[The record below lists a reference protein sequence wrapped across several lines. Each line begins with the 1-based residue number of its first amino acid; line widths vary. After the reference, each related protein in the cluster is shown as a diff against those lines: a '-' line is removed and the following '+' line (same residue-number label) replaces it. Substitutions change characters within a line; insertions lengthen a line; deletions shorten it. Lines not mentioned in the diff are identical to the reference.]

1 MMMEVHNFEG
11 AKAFIAK
18 RGTVIQ
24 IEERVKL
31 WIKKLKDFM
40 AESKQI
46 KRENDDS
53 GPQEELEY
61 WKRRGAQFNQVV
73 NRLQVG
79 ELSTFMFI
87 QEPGFFI
94 QA

>member
-1 MMMEVHNFEG
+1 MMTEVHNFEG
-11 AKAFIAK
+11 AKAFITK
-18 RGTVIQ
+18 EGTVIQ

-73 NRLQVG
+73 NRLQVCG
-79 ELSTFMFI
+79 LFTFMLI
-87 QEPGFFI
+87 QGSKFFI
-94 QA
+94 QV